1 MTTRKTNSKLV
12 RTIAA
17 RQVRVQGEST
27 ITDAVDV
34 LNSITRA
41 LCRARDH
48 WLTPC
53 GCMSCANLVHPEG
66 SVVVK
71 NIGDDSYS
79 LVSADCGGE
88 WYRSVTGD
96 RDENEIFPS
105 CRPYMARGRKRRW
118 DDD

>member
-17 RQVRVQGEST
+17 RQVRGQGEST
-27 ITDAVDV
+27 MTGSVDV

-53 GCMSCANLVHPEG
+53 GCMSCENLVHPDG

-71 NIGDDSYS
+71 NDDDDSYK
-79 LVSADCGGE
+79 LLCTDCGGE
-88 WYRSVTGD
+88 WYQPVIGD
-96 RDENEIFPS
+96 P
-105 CRPYMARGRKRRW
+105 
-118 DDD
+118 